1 MKLRNVDWSLS
12 ASRMHD
18 TTASVL
24 DFQWSILQEPQQ
36 YLANFLSPEDDDIVL
51 GTYVYVLCK
60 AN

>member
-1 MKLRNVDWSLS
+1 MRLRNVDWSLS
-12 ASRMHD
+12 ASRMHG